1 LSESRFT
8 ELLDISWSM
17 LDGINDCQ
25 GPDRAEKYWKMIVIV
40 NYWLV
45 ETKLKNINSP
55 ILNLETLKYSCKL
68 VFDSN
73 NRSPLLERFVINQSG
88 SSVAA
93 IPLLIL
99 YNLMCNVVCS
109 SPEMI
114 TSEVKSL
121 FMQFVKRDAPN
132 GKNVLLSFLT

>member
-1 LSESRFT
+1 
-8 ELLDISWSM
+8 M